1 MSVRWSVR
9 SSIHAS
15 VGWSESFLKKYQRV
29 TKTYLL
35 SDSSEISDII
45 DINNSSNSS
54 ESSVSS
60 DSSESFDS
68 SDSCD
73 LTNFVTIFLTWI
85 FCGQKNCNNLKTQIL
100 IKLKNSNCDKTWKL
114 IENIKNQHRTN
125 GKQTLNNKEKLN
137 WTMKIPHTGYKAYLD
152 RCG

>member
-1 MSVRWSVR
+1 MSVRWFVR

-29 TKTYLL
+29 TKTYLP
-35 SDSSEISDII
+35 SDSSESSDII

-73 LTNFVTIFLTWI
+73 LTNFVAIFLTWI
-85 FCGQKNCNNLKTQIL
+85 FFGQKNCNNLKTQIS
-100 IKLKNSNCDKTWKL
+100 IKLKNSNCDKTWKT
-114 IENIKNQHRTN
+114 NRKHKNQHRTN
-125 GKQTLNNKEKLN
+125 GKQTLNNEEKLN
-137 WTMKIPHTGYKAYLD
+137 WTMKIPHMGYKAYLD